1 MAPSVNSVPE
11 MVGSSTSWLESTN
24 ELKTAFFPPNTPNLP
39 VSANNE
45 SQPLTP
51 PDSLVSSVDFL
62 SDSEIDQ
69 LLNDFDTST
78 TADADKLDLNDLI

>member
-1 MAPSVNSVPE
+1 

-24 ELKTAFFPPNTPNLP
+24 ELKTAFFPPNLP